1 MKTAAACATLGFFA
15 AIGPCQA
22 ASAALVEKAK
32 MALASIQN
40 ASFVADREY
49 CGMIGLT
56 EANEFIVSPARRGRT
71 SGCDHRGFA
80 DPSITPVA
88 SYHTHGAFHPLYD
101 SEVPSVDDIDMD
113 YHNKVFGF
121 VATPGGRFWLVDY
134 RYRSVHQLCGVGCL
148 PQDPTFK
155 EHMAGEIPEH
165 MSRRE
170 IAARKKTGGARELRA
185 RMLAENGSQE
195 D

>member
-1 MKTAAACATLGFFA
+1 MKTAIAGATLAVLA
-15 AIGPCQA
+15 ATTACQA
-22 ASAALVEKAK
+22 ANAALIEKAK
-32 MALASIQN
+32 MALSSIQD

-56 EANEFIVSPARRGRT
+56 DADELIVSPARRGRS
-71 SGCDHRGFA
+71 SGCDFRGFA
-80 DPSITPVA
+80 DPTIRPVA
-88 SYHTHGAFHPLYD
+88 SYHTHGGFNPLYD
-101 SEVPSVDDIDMD
+101 SEIPSVDDIDMD

-121 VATPGGRFWLVDY
+121 VATPGGRFWMIDY

-148 PQDPTFK
+148 PSDPTFVK
-155 EHMAGEIPEH
+155 NMAGEIPEH

-170 IAARKKTGGARELRA
+170 IAKRKSQGGPRYHRA
-185 RMLAENGSQE
+185 KMLAENDSQQ